1 MKKIF
6 IHGNSVFKKKSKEKK
21 IGKNSFQRS
30 NSAFAVFAALAVLLS
45 VSLLPCALCVLEKLR
60 LQDFERNAQKFYSHI
75 EEKNKEIEQNWKNF
89 EAEENETD

>member
-6 IHGNSVFKKKSKEKK
+6 IHGNSVFKEKSKEKK

-30 NSAFAVFAALAVLLS
+30 DSAFAVFAALAVLLS
-45 VSLLPCALCVLEKLR
+45 VSLLPCALCVLEKLK
-60 LQDFERNAQKFYSHI
+60 LQNFERKAQNFYLQI

-89 EAEENETD
+89 EAEGK